1 MFIIRDYLT
10 NQIVA
15 VVTRKED
22 AVAMTTAP
30 RGANDPILVYEEA
43 KQCD

>member
-10 NQIVA
+10 REIVA

-22 AVAMTTAP
+22 AVAISTAP
-30 RGANDPILVYEEA
+30 RNTHDPVLVYEESR
-43 KQCD
+43 

>member
-10 NQIVA
+10 REIVA

-22 AVAMTTAP
+22 AVAISTAP
-30 RGANDPILVYEEA
+30 RTANDPVLVYEES
-43 KQCD
+43 Q